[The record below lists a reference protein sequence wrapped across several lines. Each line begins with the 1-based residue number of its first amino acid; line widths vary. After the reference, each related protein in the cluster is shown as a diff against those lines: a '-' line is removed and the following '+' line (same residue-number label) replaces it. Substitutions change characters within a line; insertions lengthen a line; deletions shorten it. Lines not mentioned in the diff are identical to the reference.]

1 MYALR
6 MGRRD
11 KLIAGLAG
19 ELVASREREGVLRE
33 QNAWLRA
40 AMTDEPATLRLVDGC
55 SAAFEYAPPQ
65 APRRS
70 TARLTSR

>member
-1 MYALR
+1 VLR

-11 KLIAGLAG
+11 SLITWLTG

-40 AMTDEPATLRLVDGC
+40 AMPDESAILRLVPGG
-55 SAAFEYAPPQ
+55 AAVSGPQ

-70 TARLTSR
+70 ASSARMS